1 MNNQTL
7 NYGMDIRQKTGTYHL
22 SDTRK
27 KNLRL
32 VEESLKK
39 QKAFSREE
47 MIAQYQRN
55 HKQSTAEKKSEE
67 IRKQSMNPANTIEDD
82 VNYLQF
88 VSNFDLDKSS
98 QYL

>member
-1 MNNQTL
+1 
-7 NYGMDIRQKTGTYHL
+7 MDIRRKTGTYYL

-39 QKAFSREE
+39 QKPFSREE

-55 HKQSTAEKKSEE
+55 HKYSTAEMKSEE
-67 IRKQSMNPANTIEDD
+67 IRKQSMNPANPIEDD
-82 VNYLQF
+82 VDYLLL
-88 VSNFDLDKSS
+88 VSNFGIDKSS
-98 QYL
+98 LYL